1 LGQIE
6 PGSKRDE
13 MELGTMETEV
23 TAKAR
28 GARRGLSSDRGH
40 CPLENP
46 AIDPIPGDP
55 ICEPHP
61 AEPGVKSDGS
71 AAPLE
76 NPGDPFD

>member
-1 LGQIE
+1 
-6 PGSKRDE
+6 
-13 MELGTMETEV
+13 MELGTMEMDAVAHKQVGTS
-23 TAKAR
+23 R
-28 GARRGLSSDRGH
+28 DRGR
-40 CPLENP
+40 CPPEHP

-55 ICEPHP
+55 LCEPHP